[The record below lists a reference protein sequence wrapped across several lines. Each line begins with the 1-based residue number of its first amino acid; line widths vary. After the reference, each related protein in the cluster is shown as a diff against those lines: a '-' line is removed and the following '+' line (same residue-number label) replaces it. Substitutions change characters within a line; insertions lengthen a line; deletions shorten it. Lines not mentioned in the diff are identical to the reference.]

1 METLLFIIENS
12 RVYSDCLCSNPL
24 DASASTHCPVKIF
37 VAVTIKSSTDVSERM
52 IAIFDTGRDSCVN
65 RIVKL
70 AVIPPGTGGA
80 AAERIIQIAVAVI
93 NQASDTSVPSLS
105 ATLIAANQILPVYTE
120 SGQTALQNPQAVY

>member
-1 METLLFIIENS
+1 
-12 RVYSDCLCSNPL
+12 
-24 DASASTHCPVKIF
+24 
-37 VAVTIKSSTDVSERM
+37 M

-105 ATLIAANQILPVYTE
+105 ATLIAANQNNTDTPGLYRIWPT
-120 SGQTALQNPQAVY
+120 G